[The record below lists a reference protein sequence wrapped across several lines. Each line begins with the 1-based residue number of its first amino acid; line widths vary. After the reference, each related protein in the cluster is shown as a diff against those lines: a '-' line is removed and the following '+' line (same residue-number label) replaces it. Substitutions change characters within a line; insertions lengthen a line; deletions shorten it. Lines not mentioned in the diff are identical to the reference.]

1 MTDTATEIMFS
12 YLVLIGFLLVVVS
25 LTGQSIF
32 GSAFPAN
39 PFTATSL
46 ELTNT
51 CSPDDTFC
59 NATKVM
65 SQITAALLIPAQIV
79 TYLWA
84 IFIFFMTSSTLWWL
98 GFILFIPAG
107 IVSIVLLVPI
117 IIEIVKALIGILQAI
132 AQALPF

>member
-65 SQITAALLIPAQIV
+65 SQITAALLIP
-79 TYLWA
+79 
-84 IFIFFMTSSTLWWL
+84 
-98 GFILFIPAG
+98 
-107 IVSIVLLVPI
+107 
-117 IIEIVKALIGILQAI
+117 EIGRAHV
-132 AQALPF
+132 